1 MATTENFTASR
12 SERVLATMV
21 ATIVGLSILCF
32 FAIIL
37 AGPLGYALEGAFGYF
52 IIAIPLVG
60 LPIGFILM
68 IILISISAARR
79 RRGEEADS

>member
-1 MATTENFTASR
+1 
-12 SERVLATMV
+12 MV

-60 LPIGFILM
+60 LPIGFILL
-68 IILISISAARR
+68 IVLISISAVRR
-79 RRGEEADS
+79 RRGEEADN

>member
-1 MATTENFTASR
+1 MATTETQSPSR
-12 SERVLATMV
+12 IERVLATMV
-21 ATIVGLSILCF
+21 ATVVGLSILCF

-52 IIAIPLVG
+52 VVAIPLVG

-68 IILISISAARR
+68 IVLISISAARR

>member
-1 MATTENFTASR
+1 
-12 SERVLATMV
+12 MV

-37 AGPLGYALEGAFGYF
+37 AGPLGFPLEGVFGYF

-68 IILISISAARR
+68 IVLISISAARR

>member
-1 MATTENFTASR
+1 MAATETQSTSR
-12 SERVLATMV
+12 TERVLATMV
-21 ATIVGLSILCF
+21 ASIVGLSILCF

-68 IILISISAARR
+68 IVLISISAARR

>member
-1 MATTENFTASR
+1 M
-12 SERVLATMV
+12 MV
-21 ATIVGLSILCF
+21 ASIVGLSILCF

-37 AGPLGYALEGAFGYF
+37 AGPIGYTLEGAFGYF
-52 IIAIPLVG
+52 IIAVPLVG

-68 IILISISAARR
+68 IVLIVISAARR